1 MPSGFSKGIIWQE
14 VAGLPGTVNLDGHNI
29 NHTTG
34 AGTATAGIRFNTDG
48 TVDQLKGATYTQIDS
63 GTGDWLV
70 SGTND
75 NLWEVRYTNRSGNL
89 FDSSAAAENTWIA
102 ISAAREWYIQDT
114 NPNDPTGTKNINCDF
129 EIRYDGGEVLTTGT
143 YIFTARYWDLL

>member
-14 VAGLPGTVNLDGHNI
+14 VGPPGTVNLDGHTI
-29 NHTTG
+29 NDTRG
-34 AGTATAGIRFNTDG
+34 SGTATAGIRFNTDG
-48 TVDQLKGATYTQIDS
+48 TVDRLIDATYTQIDA

-75 NLWEVRYTNRSGNL
+75 NLWEVRFTNKVGNAWN
-89 FDSSAAAENTWIA
+89 SQAAAENAWIA

-114 NPNDPTGTKNINCDF
+114 NPNEPTGTKDITCDF
-129 EIRYDGGEVLTTGT
+129 EIRYNGGTVLASAE
-143 YIFTARYWDLL
+143 YIFKARYWDLL